1 MTGPRFPSKQNGAIT
16 MRTSAC
22 CILGLLLL
30 TILAWPQKGTA
41 TTEKSVNALEQQ
53 CLKRNKRATLTCS
66 SFFWLTVNGSVLPA
80 THH

>member
-1 MTGPRFPSKQNGAIT
+1 MKTKRSNHHENVV
-16 MRTSAC
+16 C

-41 TTEKSVNALEQQ
+41 TTEKAVTALEQQ
-53 CLKRNKRATLTCS
+53 WLRRNKRATLTCS
-66 SFFWLTVNGSVLPA
+66 SLFWLTANGSVLPA